1 MFAFNFGRKIRRVA
15 RRQRRRGKID
25 RKTYQKIA
33 DGSRDPVT
41 VAKWKKA
48 VESGVPGAPWTL
60 STGMDWREMLTAIW
74 EWLIENWPT
83 ILKIILSL
91 LVFIEPPPKRKV
103 KMTKNKREI
112 E

>member
-15 RRQRRRGKID
+15 RRQRRRGKIS
-25 RKTYQKIA
+25 REEYQKIK
-33 DGSRDPVT
+33 DGSRDPIM

-48 VESGVPGAPWTL
+48 IESGVPGAPWTV
-60 STGMDWREMLTAIW
+60 STGWRDIFTAIW
-74 EWLIENWPT
+74 EWLIENWPA

-103 KMTKNKREI
+103 KTTKTKQEI